1 MHPHLGMYGLKQSF
15 GSLYDH
21 ICIHTHAR
29 VIRAYV
35 IYSHLHL
42 KNTQVHKYTIQKV
55 VCIYAHGI
63 NSSLSLSLYVTNIKT
78 YKHIY
83 GYTVVH
89 RIIYIYTI

>member
-63 NSSLSLSLYVTNIKT
+63 NSSLSLSLCNKHKNIQV
-78 YKHIY
+78 HIRLY
-83 GYTVVH
+83 SYT
-89 RIIYIYTI
+89 